1 MSYNQTIMKKKKT
14 NLDLIFCYF
23 LNKYKRRKNKN
34 NLILDVYFNDFE
46 HEFKKKKKIWSLFFF
61 QKLKIDIK
69 LKNAKKYIKYTTYI

>member
-1 MSYNQTIMKKKKT
+1 MEKISNQSNCTMSYNQTIMKKKKT

-46 HEFKKKKKIWSLFFF
+46 HEFKKKKF
-61 QKLKIDIK
+61 
-69 LKNAKKYIKYTTYI
+69 